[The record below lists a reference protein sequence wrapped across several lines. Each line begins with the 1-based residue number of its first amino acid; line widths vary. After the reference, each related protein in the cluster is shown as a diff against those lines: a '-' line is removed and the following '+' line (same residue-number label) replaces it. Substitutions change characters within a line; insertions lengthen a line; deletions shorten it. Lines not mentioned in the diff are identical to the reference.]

1 MEEQGKR
8 ISAATVEGEEEE
20 EAGEVDGEKTAM
32 KWTAVGDARMEWRGD
47 MRTGKEKTEVG
58 RRSRRRRTARRKAK
72 GNFSEKTEILERGV
86 CLVGFSDF
94 EKPLVVFSIMSIIY
108 ELTGDGS
115 EMVFPEN
122 TNRMYSVV
130 GAKFSDSGFSYLGQA
145 LNGSIT
151 VSKV

>member
-1 MEEQGKR
+1 MVNLIEFLHR
-8 ISAATVEGEEEE
+8 L
-20 EAGEVDGEKTAM
+20 
-32 KWTAVGDARMEWRGD
+32 
-47 MRTGKEKTEVG
+47 
-58 RRSRRRRTARRKAK
+58 RKN
-72 GNFSEKTEILERGV
+72 NFLSLR
-86 CLVGFSDF
+86 FADF

-151 VSKV
+151 VR

>member
-1 MEEQGKR
+1 MLR
-8 ISAATVEGEEEE
+8 
-20 EAGEVDGEKTAM
+20 EVDG
-32 KWTAVGDARMEWRGD
+32 
-47 MRTGKEKTEVG
+47 RTGKEDKCSG
-58 RRSRRRRTARRKAK
+58 RRGGRGSRRGRWRENGDEVDGGGGCEDGMERRY
-72 GNFSEKTEILERGV
+72 ERGV

-151 VSKV
+151 VSFILYAKFGLVLPYGTRLHFPFIGMQS

>member
-86 CLVGFSDF
+86 CLVGFSGSSLCPLAFDF
-94 EKPLVVFSIMSIIY
+94 LYFFICFVLLWSI
-108 ELTGDGS
+108 
-115 EMVFPEN
+115 
-122 TNRMYSVV
+122 
-130 GAKFSDSGFSYLGQA
+130 
-145 LNGSIT
+145 
-151 VSKV
+151 